1 MQWRGRPAIGPR
13 LRSRPRREVDRPA
26 GSPCEIAA
34 RERGIRGRDA
44 LSCRKPVQS
53 SLETR
58 ASRSRLAGADASE
71 RGAVFTRP
79 EVVEALL
86 DLAGYTADR
95 PLHDWSVLEPSFG
108 AGDFLL
114 AIVERLLIASESAG
128 LGPADARRLGPA
140 VRGVEVHAESFART
154 RERLQAR
161 LRRWGASGRDASW
174 LCEAWLTRGDFLLAP
189 LTGPFDVVV
198 GNPPYVRQERIP
210 EALLAEYRRRYS
222 TIYDRADLYVPFFER
237 GLQLL
242 GDGGRLAF
250 ICANRWLKNR
260 YGGPLRGL
268 VARDYH
274 LSHYIDMEGTDAFQS
289 EVSAYPAITVIRRG
303 AGETTRIARRPQ
315 IEGELPAVVQ
325 AMTRAGP
332 VGDPRVE
339 EVAQAVRGEDPWLLD
354 GADQLA
360 VLRRLEREFVT
371 LEDAGC
377 RVGIGVATGA
387 DRVFIADFA
396 ALPVE
401 PARKLPLVMAADLRE
416 GAIAWRG
423 RGIVNPFEADGT
435 LAEAGL
441 YPKFAAYVGGHREAL
456 QRRYV
461 ARRNPE
467 AWYRTIDRIEPAL
480 TRTPKLLIPDI
491 KGEATVAYD
500 EGRYYPHHN
509 LYHVTSSTWDL
520 RALAT
525 ILRSSLAVL
534 FVANYGIKMA
544 GGFLRFQAQYLR
556 RIRVP
561 RWAEVPASVRASL
574 IAAAPDDAAAI
585 DRATFAAYEIGRA
598 EGETIRRAAAGARVT
613 RKSF

>member
-1 MQWRGRPAIGPR
+1 M
-13 LRSRPRREVDRPA
+13 
-26 GSPCEIAA
+26 
-34 RERGIRGRDA
+34 
-44 LSCRKPVQS
+44 QS
-53 SLETR
+53 SLEPR
-58 ASRSRLAGADASE
+58 APRSRLAGADASE

-95 PLHDWSVLEPSFG
+95 PLQRWSVLEPSFG

-114 AIVERLLIASESAG
+114 AIVERLLAACEAAG
-128 LGPADARRLGPA
+128 LGPADARGLGA
-140 VRGVEVHAESFART
+140 AIRGVEVHCESFART
-154 RERLQAR
+154 RERVQAR
-161 LRRWGASGRDASW
+161 LREWGASSGDAAW
-174 LCEAWLTRGDFLLAP
+174 LCEAWLIEGDFLLAP
-189 LTGPFDVVV
+189 LAGPFDVVV

-210 EALLAEYRRRYS
+210 EPLLAEYRRRYR

-242 GDGGRLAF
+242 GDDGRLAF

-289 EVSAYPAITVIRRG
+289 EVFAYPAITVIRRG
-303 AGETTRIARRPQ
+303 AGELTRIARRPQ
-315 IEGELPAVVQ
+315 IAGELPAVVQ

-339 EVAQAVRGEDPWLLD
+339 EVAQAVCGEDPWLLE
-354 GADQLA
+354 GCEQLR
-360 VLRRLEREFVT
+360 VLRRLEGEFAT
-371 LEDAGC
+371 LEEAGC

-396 ALPVE
+396 GLPVE
-401 PARKLPLVMAADLRE
+401 PARKLPLVMAADLRD
-416 GAIAWRG
+416 GTIAWRG
-423 RGIVNPFEADGT
+423 RGIVNPFEVDGA
-435 LAEAGL
+435 LAEARS
-441 YPKFAAYVGGHREAL
+441 YPKFAAYLREHQGAL

-467 AWYRTIDRIEPAL
+467 GWYRTIDRIDPAL

-500 EGRYYPHHN
+500 EGLYYPHHN
-509 LYHVTSSTWDL
+509 LYHVTSTTWDL

-534 FVANYGIKMA
+534 FVASYGVKMA

-561 RWAEVPASVRASL
+561 RWADVPAQARAAL
-574 IAAAPDDAAAI
+574 IAAAPDDPAAI
-585 DRATFAAYEIGRA
+585 DRATFAAYGLRRA
-598 EGETIRRAAAGARVT
+598 EAETIRKAAAAARVA
-613 RKSF
+613 RKNS